1 MAEWAPKRFWTTAA
15 TVARDGG
22 HGILLDDRAVRTPGR
37 RELLVPTEALATAIA
52 AEWNAQGDVLVP
64 ASMPMTR
71 MANTA
76 IDRVADRHAEVAAYV
91 AGYGATDLLC
101 YRAEGPGQLAARQA
115 AAWDPLLDW
124 TADAFGARLFPTEG
138 VMPIAQQPVALARLQ
153 RAVADFDAFGLTGL
167 HDLVT
172 LSGSLV
178 LGLAVARGHL
188 GPEDAWERS
197 RIEEDWQIEQWGHD
211 EEADIAAGNRRDAF
225 LAADRFIQ
233 SAQKLT

>member
-1 MAEWAPKRFWTTAA
+1 MAEWAPKRFWTTATA
-15 TVARDGG
+15 VARDGG
-22 HGILLDDRAVRTPGR
+22 HGIVLDGRMVRTPDR
-37 RELLVPTEALATAIA
+37 RELLVPTLALTSAIVD
-52 AEWNAQGDVLVP
+52 EWNAQGEVLAP
-64 ASMPMTR
+64 SSMPMTR

-124 TADAFGARLFPTEG
+124 AAETFGARLVPTEG
-138 VMPIAQQPVALARLQ
+138 VMPIAQQPAALERLQ
-153 RAVADFDAFGLTGL
+153 GAVADFDAFGLTGL

-188 GPEDAWERS
+188 QAEDAWARS

-211 EEADIAAGNRRDAF
+211 EEAEIAAGNRREGF
-225 LAADRFIQ
+225 RAAARFIW
-233 SAQKLT
+233 SAQNLN